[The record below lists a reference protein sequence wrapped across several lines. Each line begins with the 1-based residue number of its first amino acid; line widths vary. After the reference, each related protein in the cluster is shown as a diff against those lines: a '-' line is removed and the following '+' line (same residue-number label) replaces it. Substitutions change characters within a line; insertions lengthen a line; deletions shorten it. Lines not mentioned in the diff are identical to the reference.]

1 MNPTAGSFEV
11 NPRLQRHFSTIAIG
25 MPSGPLRDKCGCHLY
40 GNILGGHLTRF
51 TKGVAEL
58 KDRIV
63 KAALLLHKK
72 TCEVFL
78 KTAIKFHYEIQ
89 FAPFSEYL

>member
-1 MNPTAGSFEV
+1 
-11 NPRLQRHFSTIAIG
+11 
-25 MPSGPLRDKCGCHLY
+25 
-40 GNILGGHLTRF
+40 LGGHLTRF